1 MIQTLC
7 RRAFLALAILFAA
20 TGLPAAAQSGPPAIG
35 IVIMHGKGGSPA
47 KHVADL
53 ASSLEAK
60 GCLVANL
67 EMPWSAR
74 RDYDVS
80 VAAAEQEV
88 ESALERLR
96 ARGAR
101 TLFVA
106 GHSQG
111 GLFALYYGGRHP
123 VDGVIAMAPGGN
135 VGNQTFREKLG
146 ESVAQARQLVA
157 DGKGDERTRLL
168 DFEGARGCYPVLA
181 TPANYL
187 GWFEPDGA
195 MNQTHAIR
203 SMNPAVPVLFVAP
216 RGDYPALA
224 RVKQAMFDALPGHPL
239 TELYEPD
246 ANHLGAPSAS
256 LDEILRWTK
265 AVADQA
271 GAAP

>member
-1 MIQTLC
+1 MVQTLS
-7 RRAFLALAILFAA
+7 RRAFLALAVAVAA
-20 TGLPAAAQSGPPAIG
+20 SSLPATAQSGPSVVG
-35 IVIMHGKGGSPA
+35 VVIMHGKGGSPA

-53 ASSLEAK
+53 ASALEAR

-80 VAAAEQEV
+80 VATAEREV
-88 ESALERLR
+88 ESALDQLR

-135 VGNQTFREKLG
+135 VGNPIFREKLG
-146 ESVAQARQLVA
+146 DSVDQARKLVA
-157 DGKGDERTRLL
+157 DGKGDERTRFL
-168 DFEGARGCYPVLA
+168 DYEGAKGTYPVIA

-187 GWFEPDGA
+187 GWFDPDGA
-195 MNQTHAIR
+195 MNQTSAMR
-203 SMNPAVPVLFVAP
+203 NMNPAVPVLYVAP

-224 RVKQAMFDALPGHPL
+224 RVRQSMFDALPRHPL
-239 TELYEPD
+239 TALYEPD
-246 ANHLGAPSAS
+246 SNHLGAPSAS
-256 LDEILRWTK
+256 LDEILRWTR
-265 AVADQA
+265 AVADRA
-271 GAAP
+271 GTAP

>member
-1 MIQTLC
+1 M
-7 RRAFLALAILFAA
+7 
-20 TGLPAAAQSGPPAIG
+20 S
-35 IVIMHGKGGSPA
+35 
-47 KHVADL
+47 
-53 ASSLEAK
+53 
-60 GCLVANL
+60 
-67 EMPWSAR
+67 
-74 RDYDVS
+74 
-80 VAAAEQEV
+80 AAAEQEV
-88 ESALERLR
+88 ESALDRLR
-96 ARGAR
+96 AGAPGR
-101 TLFVA
+101 CSWPATARA
-106 GHSQG
+106 GFSRSTTAVG
-111 GLFALYYGGRHP
+111 TRSTASSRWR
-123 VDGVIAMAPGGN
+123 GGN

-168 DFEGARGCYPVLA
+168 DFEGAKGSYPVLA

-187 GWFEPDGA
+187 RWFEPDGA

-203 SMNPAVPVLFVAP
+203 NMNPAVPILFVAP

-224 RVKQAMFDALPGHPL
+224 RVKRAMFDVLPGHPL

>member
-1 MIQTLC
+1 MIQSLS
-7 RRAFLALAILFAA
+7 RRALLVLAVLVAA
-20 TGLPAAAQSGPPAIG
+20 GGLPVAAQSGSSVVG

-47 KHVADL
+47 KHVAEL

-60 GCLVANL
+60 GFLVANL

-80 VAAAEQEV
+80 VAATEREV
-88 ESALERLR
+88 ESALEQLR

-146 ESVAQARQLVA
+146 DSVDLARKFVA
-157 DGKGDERTRLL
+157 DGKGDEKTRLL
-168 DFEGARGCYPVLA
+168 DYEGAKGTYPIVT

-187 GWFEPDGA
+187 GWFDPDGA
-195 MNQTHAIR
+195 MNQVRAIR
-203 SMNPAVPVLFVAP
+203 NMNPSVPVLYVAP
-216 RGDYPALA
+216 RGDYPALVK
-224 RVKQAMFDALPGHPL
+224 VKQSMFDALPRHPL
-239 TELYEPD
+239 TALYEPD
-246 ANHLGAPSAS
+246 SNHLGAPSAS
-256 LDEILRWTK
+256 LNEILRWTR
-265 AVADQA
+265 AVADRA